1 MKKKGGDLIAPVL
14 NRSVGKLGPFDL
26 LSQSRFT
33 PTQPLRSFPGRPV
46 QAPGLPSPPARA
58 ATKGVSPYAVG
69 GTAVVGGG
77 ALGVGIAATDQIEG
91 ALNRVGPAVDRFFG
105 RITPQAIQQFGKE
118 QENKG
123 WGGALEMATPLGFLA
138 APFIPNTRSSSKPSG
153 SRPIGTQAVLN
164 GKPVYWGGDNYGWQS
179 LNGTGSSATLNA
191 LNVPGAQSRFT
202 QDPGF
207 RPIGG
212 TPAERAQ
219 AAETSRVAQLTAQDP
234 ELQRY
239 EAARLK
245 AVAPGATAEQVQSA
259 EDIGMQMWAK
269 ANPTLAAK
277 VKAGQSGY
285 EAIQGTLAGN
295 MARAGQGFGITEQ
308 LVPTPQ
314 GFPTQVPGLPTS
326 AGYST
331 GFGVTSNLAPGA
343 QTPPPYSTIKPT
355 SELSGL
361 GAAPL
366 GTATTSVF
374 GQPNVMDAAKFEEL
388 LKLVKK

>member
-1 MKKKGGDLIAPVL
+1 MPIGFI
-14 NRSVGKLGPFDL
+14 GPALQGARL
-26 LSQSRFT
+26 LSGAGQLGRYALGLGSLLSAGVTASTAQPNSSSIKNRRIVNPEFLRPDYSDAGERARRFQEYRT
-33 PTQPLRSFPGRPV
+33 GRDIPGASTDYSVR
-46 QAPGLPSPPARA
+46 L
-58 ATKGVSPYAVG
+58 
-69 GTAVVGGG
+69 GGG
-77 ALGVGIAATDQIEG
+77 GGSAA
-91 ALNRVGPAVDRFFG
+91 DR
-105 RITPQAIQQFGKE
+105 AYQQEF
-118 QENKG
+118 
-123 WGGALEMATPLGFLA
+123 
-138 APFIPNTRSSSKPSG
+138 
-153 SRPIGTQAVLN
+153 
-164 GKPVYWGGDNYGWQS
+164 
-179 LNGTGSSATLNA
+179 
-191 LNVPGAQSRFT
+191 
-202 QDPGF
+202 
-207 RPIGG
+207 
-212 TPAERAQ
+212 
-219 AAETSRVAQLTAQDP
+219 SRVAQLTAQDP

-239 EAARLK
+239 EAARKL
-245 AVAPGATAEQVQSA
+245 AVAPGATPEQVQSA

-295 MARAGQGFGITEQ
+295 MARAGQGFGMAEQ

-314 GFPTQVPGLPTS
+314 GFPTQVPGLPTG

-366 GTATTSVF
+366 GTAATSTF

-388 LKLVKK
+388 LKLIKK

>member
-1 MKKKGGDLIAPVL
+1 MMDRVIQARKQQPGYNPNI
-14 NRSVGKLGPFDL
+14 LGPL
-26 LSQSRFT
+26 GQLMTGVGNLIQ
-33 PTQPLRSFPGRPV
+33 GRPYGTSFTGV
-46 QAPGLPSPPARA
+46 GNIPPSARGESYRRAELRLADA
-58 ATKGVSPYAVG
+58 ARP
-69 GTAVVGGG
+69 GGG
-77 ALGVGIAATDQIEG
+77 
-91 ALNRVGPAVDRFFG
+91 
-105 RITPQAIQQFGKE
+105 
-118 QENKG
+118 
-123 WGGALEMATPLGFLA
+123 GGGGGNAGYSV
-138 APFIPNTRSSSKPSG
+138 PN
-153 SRPIGTQAVLN
+153 
-164 GKPVYWGGDNYGWQS
+164 
-179 LNGTGSSATLNA
+179 
-191 LNVPGAQSRFT
+191 
-202 QDPGF
+202 F
-207 RPIGG
+207 RPFGG
-212 TPAERAQ
+212 TPEERAQ

-269 ANPTLAAK
+269 ANPTLAAE

-295 MARAGQGFGITEQ
+295 MARAGQGFGIAEQ

-314 GFPTQVPGLPTS
+314 GFPTQVPGLPTG

>member
-1 MKKKGGDLIAPVL
+1 MIGPVVSNIGRIAPWALSGLSMLPNIPGAVNAAGKFFNQPAAPYNPGGGGMGGRRGTSGRATSTKPTGSL
-14 NRSVGKLGPFDL
+14 RDYGTGYKEEELRAGAAAESFRSGAG
-26 LSQSRFT
+26 
-33 PTQPLRSFPGRPV
+33 FPGQ
-46 QAPGLPSPPARA
+46 QAA
-58 ATKGVSPYAVG
+58 
-69 GTAVVGGG
+69 
-77 ALGVGIAATDQIEG
+77 
-91 ALNRVGPAVDRFFG
+91 
-105 RITPQAIQQFGKE
+105 
-118 QENKG
+118 
-123 WGGALEMATPLGFLA
+123 
-138 APFIPNTRSSSKPSG
+138 
-153 SRPIGTQAVLN
+153 
-164 GKPVYWGGDNYGWQS
+164 
-179 LNGTGSSATLNA
+179 
-191 LNVPGAQSRFT
+191 
-202 QDPGF
+202 
-207 RPIGG
+207 
-212 TPAERAQ
+212 AERAYQ
-219 AAETSRVAQLTAQDP
+219 SEASRVAQLTAQDP

-245 AVAPGATAEQVQSA
+245 AVAPGATPEQVQSA

-295 MARAGQGFGITEQ
+295 MARAGQGFGVTEQ

-314 GFPTQVPGLPTS
+314 GFPTQVPGLPTG